1 MEALEKRY
9 QDYLPSSGLSGLS
22 FPLFDYSK
30 TVIVDTWK
38 KSPRLSHSRLPHS
51 TPTSPSFTIPR
62 VSLKISSSDS
72 GTFVSNGTLSRSYS
86 KPDLVPFSRR

>member
-22 FPLFDYSK
+22 FPPFDYSK
-30 TVIVDTWK
+30 PDTWK
-38 KSPRLSHSRLPHS
+38 RSPRLPRLPRS

-62 VSLKISSSDS
+62 VSLKMSGSDS
-72 GTFVSNGTLSRSYS
+72 GTFVSNGTISRSYS